1 MPEPL
6 LSTANIAGRLKLNIE
21 TVNDSIARH
30 QLPACKIGG
39 QWRFQ
44 EAEVRNWLE
53 KHNVAQL

>member
-6 LSTANIAGRLKLNIE
+6 LSAADIAVWLKLNVE
-21 TVNDSIARH
+21 TVYDLIAQH
-30 QLPACKIGG
+30 QLPAMKIGG

-53 KHNVAQL
+53 RHNAAQL